1 MSKVEAQNNFL
12 LVRFQIQTASGV
24 VNLGSNH
31 LLELHYIED
40 ITKSN
45 IIMAATINDTETAL
59 VSKLFGLEA
68 VSIEFK
74 DHKENTIST
83 NMVIYDIKDR
93 MIVSG
98 KKMKATLYM
107 ISPDAVNNSA
117 TKISERFGKGGGE
130 TSSEIVKDLV
140 SSTGRFLKSA
150 KRVLLTNHQQRFHSF
165 LHTGIRLLSFLG

>member
-1 MSKVEAQNNFL
+1 M
-12 LVRFQIQTASGV
+12 

-45 IIMAATINDTETAL
+45 IIIAATINDTETAL

-140 SSTGRFLKSA
+140 SPLVDSSSLRREL
-150 KRVLLTNHQQRFHSF
+150 LLTNHQQRFHSF

>member
-1 MSKVEAQNNFL
+1 MILRL
-12 LVRFQIQTASGV
+12 LSSLNSLDWR
-24 VNLGSNH
+24 
-31 LLELHYIED
+31 D
-40 ITKSN
+40 
-45 IIMAATINDTETAL
+45 
-59 VSKLFGLEA
+59 

-140 SSTGRFLKSA
+140 K
-150 KRVLLTNHQQRFHSF
+150 
-165 LHTGIRLLSFLG
+165 LHW